1 MRHRVKKIRFK
12 KGRDATKATL
22 RRLALNFIKK
32 GRIKTTWPKIKI
44 LKSYIDRLTSKAKK
58 KNQAAKNVLLRELG
72 DKKIINQLFDL
83 IVPHFNNREG
93 GFVKVIRLGRRLG
106 DGAEMGR
113 MEWVEPI
120 MKAKNLK
127 VKEKNKQKEDGKTN
141 QNNQGAKKSSD
152 N

>member
-58 KNQAAKNVLLRELG
+58 KNQAAKNVLLKELG

-127 VKEKNKQKEDGKTN
+127 VKEKNKQKEDGKAN